1 VSEAQLPTGGQ
12 ATPSVR
18 PYRPFAALA
27 LARRTDPLLFL
38 FFLCRFVAGLPSP
51 PLASPSPVV
60 ATLPPPHRNLNFSG
74 IDSSIATR
82 ALTGSPASLP
92 PTAAALLPLH
102 VASFAW

>member
-1 VSEAQLPTGGQ
+1 MNTLLTGRVEAVQRKALNVVDWRFRSPTSSGQ
-12 ATPSVR
+12 
-18 PYRPFAALA
+18 
-27 LARRTDPLLFL
+27 
-38 FFLCRFVAGLPSP
+38 
-51 PLASPSPVV
+51 PSPVV